1 MVWQEMQIVQI
12 LCACTGSYKILDC
25 NSEYY
30 YLQEEYKKRKKAWK
44 KKWHFFI
51 FPCAYKEYIS
61 QIPLL
66 QEKRIKKKGKIE

>member
-30 YLQEEYKKRKKAWK
+30 YLQEEYKKRKKSV
-44 KKWHFFI
+44 
-51 FPCAYKEYIS
+51 KEKMAFLYLS
-61 QIPLL
+61 LCL
-66 QEKRIKKKGKIE
+66 